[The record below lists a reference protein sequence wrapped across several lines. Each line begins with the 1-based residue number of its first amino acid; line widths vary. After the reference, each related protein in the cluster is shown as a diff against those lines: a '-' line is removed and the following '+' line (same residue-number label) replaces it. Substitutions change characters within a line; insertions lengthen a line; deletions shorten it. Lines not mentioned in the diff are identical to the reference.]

1 MRRNA
6 RSITYYNNDGCERC
20 EDLDKNLV
28 AITAS
33 HTFSLF
39 TRCDDDREAQLQ
51 ESRKENLIP
60 RVETSVTFPPA
71 PPTTALPI
79 QTGECVPKKNWTHGL
94 NNFSN
99 LFQTIISYL
108 WPGAVEPC
116 SAAWKNAEMK
126 IKTGSWIKEQKFNI
140 EIIQFESCKADGDRL
155 GPVGGTGLVPDAFS
169 RTRAQLWWA
178 PCAGTSLVPHLFLI
192 SSGVRSL
199 NSTSFFSLFDS
210 G

>member
-33 HTFSLF
+33 HTFSHF
-39 TRCDDDREAQLQ
+39 TRCDDDREAQLL
-51 ESRKENLIP
+51 ESRKKTWSHVWK
-60 RVETSVTFPPA
+60 R
-71 PPTTALPI
+71 ALLFLLLHQQRPI
-79 QTGECVPKKNWTHGL
+79 QTGECVPKKNWTQGL

-116 SAAWKNAEMK
+116 STAWKNAEMK

-140 EIIQFESCKADGDRL
+140 EIIQFESCKATTEIGWVLLVELVWSLMLSREPVRSSDGL
-155 GPVGGTGLVPDAFS
+155 PVREWV
-169 RTRAQLWWA
+169 
-178 PCAGTSLVPHLFLI
+178 LFLI
-192 SSGVRSL
+192 YS
-199 NSTSFFSLFDS
+199 
-210 G
+210 